1 MADGIVIDG
10 KAIASKV
17 KEQLKARIESLSS
30 EGKNVRLDAIL
41 VGGDQGGLL
50 YAKNQ
55 AKASQVIGMEYH
67 LHELPSSASEAEV
80 LDCVASLNSDDSVTG
95 VMVHMPVPE
104 HIDAAVVQSAIAV
117 HKDVEGVNPA
127 NIGNVVFGRRSL
139 VPCTALAVM
148 ELIES
153 TGVNLQGTIVVCVGA
168 SRIVGKPVAVLLMQA
183 EATVISTN
191 YHTKDRSNLT
201 RAADIVISATGVPSL
216 IGADDI
222 SDGTIVIDVGI
233 NRVEDGNGK
242 KVTVGDVDF
251 DAVKEKASYISPVPG
266 GVGPMTV
273 AMLLRNTVQAADS

>member
-1 MADGIVIDG
+1 MAHGIVIDG
-10 KAIASKV
+10 KAIASEV
-17 KEQLKARIESLSS
+17 KAKLKSRVEALVQ
-30 EGKNVRLDAIL
+30 EGRSIRLDAIL
-41 VGGDQGGLL
+41 VGGDQGARL

-55 AKASQVIGMEYH
+55 AKACEAIGLVYH
-67 LHELPSSASEAEV
+67 LHELPTDATESEV
-80 LDCVASLNSDDSVTG
+80 LSLIESINKDDAITG
-95 VMVHMPVPE
+95 LMVHMPLPKQVNAE
-104 HIDAAVVQSAIAV
+104 TIQSAIAV
-117 HKDVEGVNPA
+117 TKDVEGVNPA

-153 TGVNLQGTIVVCVGA
+153 TGVKLEGANVVCVGA

-191 YHTKDRSNLT
+191 HHTKDRPSLT
-201 RAADIVISATGVPSL
+201 RAADIVVSAAGVPNL
-216 IGADDI
+216 IGADDV
-222 SDGTIVIDVGI
+222 SEGAVVIDVGI
-233 NRVEDGNGK
+233 NRIENGDGK
-242 KVTVGDVDF
+242 KITVGDVDF